1 MSRKFK
7 WGAAAVVIAAGIF
20 IYQRYRI
27 APSIEWRGIQAQQL
41 NGLPFQ
47 PQQENR
53 ALYIFQFFATWC
65 IDCRR
70 ELPHWMGLLP
80 QMEKQNIGFYL
91 LSDEKLTT
99 LKSFEQTLEKP
110 LLYRLSKAF
119 KEYGVYTLPTVLV
132 YNPQGE
138 IVFSKTGTW
147 KPDQNELKQLIR

>member
-1 MSRKFK
+1 MIQKLR
-7 WGAAAVVIAAGIF
+7 WIAVALVVAAGIF
-20 IYQRYRI
+20 IYQRYRV
-27 APSIEWRGIQAQQL
+27 APSVEWRGIQAQQL

-53 ALYIFQFFATWC
+53 SLYIFQFFATWC

-70 ELPHWMGLLP
+70 ELPHWIRLLP
-80 QMEKQNIGFYL
+80 ELEKLNIGFYL

-119 KEYGVYTLPTVLV
+119 KEYEVYTLPTVLV